1 MKVISFLNSN
11 FVDNPLLTKSEGN
24 VVAGETF
31 DIDFK
36 SIQCFS
42 WPSLVLSV
50 YVGSV
55 SIYLIALDI
64 SGVWS
69 IQTLVSILHRLLSE
83 PGWSQWHRMWH
94 YKAIEF
100 EWGESPGHR

>member
-1 MKVISFLNSN
+1 MKVISFLTSD
-11 FVDNPLLTKSEGN
+11 FVDGLLLTKSEAS
-24 VVAGETF
+24 VFAGETF

-55 SIYLIALDI
+55 SVYLTALNI
-64 SGVWS
+64 SSVWL
-69 IQTLVSILHRLLSE
+69 IQTLVSILHRLLTE
-83 PGWSQWHRMWH
+83 PERNTVASYVALQD
-94 YKAIEF
+94 Y
-100 EWGESPGHR
+100 